1 MTELISPLE
10 QRRLKYAKK
19 KVEFG
24 SRQDE
29 VRDVHMYMCVFV
41 RVCVTIYVCTGI
53 FFMYTCT
60 YVNACMYVRN
70 VCMYVCMCVCLCL
83 HFSILCCESVTG
95 GAFSLH

>member
-29 VRDVHMYMCVFV
+29 VCEVHTYMCVFV
-41 RVCVTIYVCTGI
+41 RVCVCVCVCIRMYQYSFT
-53 FFMYTCT
+53 YTCT
-60 YVNACMYVRN
+60 YVN
-70 VCMYVCMCVCLCL
+70 VCMYVCLYL